1 MEHVDYIVVGGGSS
15 ACVAAARLIEKTSKS
30 VLVLEAGPRNKH
42 PHIDMPAGIFKLVG
56 GDRFM
61 THHRSVPQAHLGGRQ
76 QDIPQARVLGGGSSI
91 NGMVYMRGRPA
102 DYDAWH
108 EELRGNNDGAD
119 WSWSTVLRHM
129 TAIEGNARLN
139 DDLHGADGPLKVSDP
154 GHVDDFSRWFIQ
166 AVQAKGEP
174 FNPDFNGKSQRGA
187 GFYQYTYYKG
197 QRCSAANAFLEPLE
211 GDPRLTVKCG
221 AQVGR
226 VLIEDGRAAGVC
238 YRQNGAEHTVRAN
251 AAVIL
256 GAGTLVTPKILMHSG
271 IGPAEELAKHG
282 IEQILDLPGVGA
294 NLIDHPEMT
303 MVGLANGKYGYFKQG
318 EGWRMLKNG
327 LQFKL
332 FGSGPVTTSGFEA
345 GAIINP
351 VDPDGTPTLQGYCVP
366 AVYVDR
372 GAENAVQNT
381 YGMTISFI
389 LQKPKSRGTV
399 RLGSADPYD
408 APLVSPNLL
417 LEQADMRQMIA
428 GLHYFLDVFRTP
440 PLADKIKEIALPESE
455 TDDALEQYCRNFV
468 KTNYHP
474 VGTCKMGADQ
484 DRMSVLDARMRVRGV
499 SGLRICDV
507 SCAPDIVAANTN
519 AAALMVGDRC
529 ANFIVEDLGA

>member
-1 MEHVDYIVVGGGSS
+1 M
-15 ACVAAARLIEKTSKS
+15 
-30 VLVLEAGPRNKH
+30 
-42 PHIDMPAGIFKLVG
+42 
-56 GDRFM
+56 
-61 THHRSVPQAHLGGRQ
+61 
-76 QDIPQARVLGGGSSI
+76 
-91 NGMVYMRGRPA
+91 
-102 DYDAWH
+102 
-108 EELRGNNDGAD
+108 
-119 WSWSTVLRHM
+119 
-129 TAIEGNARLN
+129 
-139 DDLHGADGPLKVSDP
+139 
-154 GHVDDFSRWFIQ
+154 
-166 AVQAKGEP
+166 
-174 FNPDFNGKSQRGA
+174 
-187 GFYQYTYYKG
+187 
-197 QRCSAANAFLEPLE
+197 
-211 GDPRLTVKCG
+211 
-221 AQVGR
+221 GR
-226 VLIEDGRAAGVC
+226 VLIEDGRAVGVC

-282 IEQILDLPGVGA
+282 IEQIVDLPGVGA

-351 VDPDGTPTLQGYCVP
+351 VDPDDTPTLQSYCVP

-372 GAENAVQNT
+372 GAENAVENT

-389 LQKPKSRGTV
+389 LQKPDSRGTV

-417 LEQADMRQMIA
+417 LEETDMRQMIV
-428 GLHYFLDVFRTP
+428 GLRYFLDVFRTP
-440 PLADKIKEIALPESE
+440 PLADKIKKIALPKSE
-455 TDDALEQYCRNFV
+455 TDEALEDYCRKFV

-474 VGTCKMGADQ
+474 VGTCKMGADR

-499 SGLRICDV
+499 AGLRVCDL
-507 SCAPDIVAANTN
+507 SSAPNIVAGNTN

-529 ANFIVEDLGA
+529 ANFILDEL